1 MRYQYPLN
9 MSFKI
14 VAVAPQIYVRDAT
27 GADRFYVRQKL
38 LKLKE
43 DIGVFSDSSKSQQL
57 FTIKADRVIDF
68 SARYTFTS
76 TADGRPWGA
85 VKRQGMKSFWRASYQ
100 IFDAAG
106 QHMHTIKEGNPW
118 AKVGDGCLSSLPF
131 LSLVSG
137 YFFHPSYI
145 IHQVGTETPVM
156 KLHKLPAFF
165 ESKFQIEPLVQGIPD
180 DEEIRFLL
188 SFIMIL
194 LLERQRG

>member
-14 VAVAPQIYVRDAT
+14 VAVAPQIYIRDAS
-27 GADRFYVRQKL
+27 GADRFYVKQKL
-38 LKLKE
+38 FKLKE

-68 SARYTFTS
+68 SARYSFTS
-76 TADGRPWGA
+76 TADGRPWGS
-85 VKRQGMKSFWRASYQ
+85 VKRQGMKSFWKASYQ
-100 IFDAAG
+100 VFDAAG
-106 QHMHTIKEGNPW
+106 QQTHTITEGNPW
-118 AKVGDGCLSSLPF
+118 AKVGDGCMSSLPF
-131 LSLVSG
+131 LGLLSG

-145 IHQVGTETPVM
+145 ITQVSTNTPVM

-165 ESKFQIEPLVQGIPD
+165 EGKFQIEPLVQGIPD
-180 DEEIRFLL
+180 DDEARFLL
-188 SFIMIL
+188 SYIMLI

>member
-14 VAVAPQIYVRDAT
+14 VAVAPQIYVRDAS

-57 FTIKADRVIDF
+57 YTIKADRVIDF
-68 SARYTFTS
+68 SARYNFTS
-76 TADGRPWGA
+76 TADGRPWGS
-85 VKRQGMKSFWRASYQ
+85 VKRQGMRSLWKASYQ

-106 QHMHTIKEGNPW
+106 QHTHTITEGDPW
-118 AKVGDGCLSSLPF
+118 VKVADGCMSSLPF

-137 YFFHPSYI
+137 YFFHPSYLI
-145 IHQVGTETPVM
+145 RQAGTDTPVM
-156 KLHKLPAFF
+156 KLQKLPAFF
-165 ESKFQIEPLVQGIPD
+165 EGKFQIEALAPNIT
-180 DEEIRFLL
+180 EEEEARFLL
-188 SFIMIL
+188 SYIMMI